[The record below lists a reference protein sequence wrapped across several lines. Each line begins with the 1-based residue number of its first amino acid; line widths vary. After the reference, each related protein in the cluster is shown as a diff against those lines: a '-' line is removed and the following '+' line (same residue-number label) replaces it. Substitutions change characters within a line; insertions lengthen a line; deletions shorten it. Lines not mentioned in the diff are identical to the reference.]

1 MDWFYAQNNKQ
12 NGPVTVE
19 ALVSMLQQGHVQPT
33 DLVWRE
39 GMGNWQPAGMVAE
52 LSSAM
57 PAPDLTLGYLNPAVV
72 GPIGPPVYAGFWLR
86 FAAWILDW
94 ILLTVVGV
102 TLNLAMGLERPMFGA
117 HRGMPGPA
125 FNMGL
130 LSLQSLMGWI
140 TGWLYYSLMET
151 SKFQGTLGKMAL
163 GLIVTD
169 LSGQPITFGRATG
182 RYFGKI
188 ISGFTLLIGYMMA
201 GWTQQKQALHDMMA
215 GCLVLRKP

>member
-1 MDWFYAQNNKQ
+1 MDWYYAQNNRQ

-39 GMGNWQPAGMVAE
+39 GMGNWQPAGMVPE
-52 LSSAM
+52 LSAAM
-57 PAPDLTLGYLNPAVV
+57 PAAGATLSYLNPGV
-72 GPIGPPVYAGFWLR
+72 GPTGPPVYAGFWLR
-86 FAAWILDW
+86 FAAVIIDG
-94 ILLTVVGV
+94 ILLGVVGFV
-102 TLNLAMGLERPMFGA
+102 VNFAIGLERPMFA
-117 HRGMPGPA
+117 ARPGMGNPA
-125 FNMGL
+125 FNIGL
-130 LSLQSLMGWI
+130 ILSGTAVGIVLE
-140 TGWLYYSLMET
+140 WLYYALMET

-169 LSGQPITFGRATG
+169 LNGQPINFGRATG
-182 RYFGKI
+182 RNFGKL
-188 ISGFTLLIGYMMA
+188 ISRYFTLYIGFMMA

>member
-1 MDWFYAQNNKQ
+1 MDWFYAKNNQQ
-12 NGPVTVE
+12 NGPVTIE
-19 ALVSMLQQGHVQPT
+19 ALVSMLQQGHVQPS

-39 GMGNWQPAGMVAE
+39 GMGNWQPAGMVPE
-52 LSSAM
+52 LATVM
-57 PAPDLTLGYLNPAVV
+57 PAPDPALGYFNPAV
-72 GPIGPPVYAGFWLR
+72 GPAGPPIYAGFWLR
-86 FAAWILDW
+86 FVAYILDW

-102 TLNLAMGLERPMFGA
+102 VVNLALGLERPMFGA
-117 HRGMPGPA
+117 HRSMPGPA
-125 FNMGL
+125 FNLGL
-130 LSLQSLMGWI
+130 VSLQSLMGWI

-188 ISGFTLLIGYMMA
+188 ISSLTFSIGYMMA

-215 GCLVLRKP
+215 GCLVLRKR

>member
-39 GMGNWQPAGMVAE
+39 GMGNWQPAGMVPE
-52 LSSAM
+52 LSAAM
-57 PAPDLTLGYLNPAVV
+57 PAPGATLSYLNPGV
-72 GPIGPPVYAGFWLR
+72 GPTGAPVYAGFWLR
-86 FAAWILDW
+86 FAAVIIDG
-94 ILLTVVGV
+94 ILLGVVGFV
-102 TLNLAMGLERPMFGA
+102 LNLVIGLQRPMFGA
-117 HRGMPGPA
+117 RPGFGNPA
-125 FNMGL
+125 FNLGL
-130 LSLQSLMGWI
+130 ILSGTAVGIVLE
-140 TGWLYYSLMET
+140 WLYYALMET

-169 LSGQPITFGRATG
+169 LNGQPISFGRATG
-182 RYFGKI
+182 RNFGKL
-188 ISGFTLLIGYMMA
+188 ISRYFTLYIGFMMA